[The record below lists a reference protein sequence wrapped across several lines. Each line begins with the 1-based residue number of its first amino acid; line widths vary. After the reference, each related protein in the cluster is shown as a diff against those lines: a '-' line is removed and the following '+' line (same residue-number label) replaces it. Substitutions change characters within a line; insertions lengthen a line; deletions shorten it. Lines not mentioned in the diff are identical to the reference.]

1 MSGAAEGAAALP
13 DRRLRHQQVALLIAL
28 GTEAAM
34 KGYRVRA
41 AVAVGMPEW
50 LSWGSGLLLIA
61 LLLWR
66 VLRQCLAVLV
76 RHGLYQLLEHLH
88 EPDLDQQAA
97 PHKDAQRT

>member
-1 MSGAAEGAAALP
+1 
-13 DRRLRHQQVALLIAL
+13 
-28 GTEAAM
+28 M